1 MYFTFD
7 FVIRLNLLKHV
18 SNPTEKTVSIHAVH
32 FVSIKHVIH
41 LTEPVWR
48 HAEQNILMKSVVQV
62 NLHAKK
68 RIGIVTFC
76 PTKIETQMI

>member
-1 MYFTFD
+1 MYVTYD
-7 FVIRLNLLKHV
+7 FVSKHILLKHV
-18 SNPTEKTVSIHAVH
+18 PNPTEKTVSIHAVH

-48 HAEQNILMKSVVQV
+48 HAEQNILMQSVVQV

-68 RIGIVTFC
+68 GIGIVTFC